1 MLSWLNNTFTISTI
15 LLYIFIFIFY
25 AKISKGLGNKAFY
38 LQMRRFLPCILAV
51 TLPPFLAGLS
61 PLSLPFL
68 APLLT
73 GVAWIVTYPALYFIT
88 YKNNS
93 VSFSYHFDIV
103 VGLYLTS
110 FLISS
115 YILCAYFAIFSLPF
129 VILFTLI
136 EFILLLIPLFQLV
149 YYSIYG
155 SCITET
161 GMMAVQ
167 QTDNDEALE
176 FLSALPL
183 KTKIFSTLSL
193 LALLFLLF
201 YSNLSASKLLPAATL
216 NTTSVIILAALTLFL
231 AYYLSRP
238 DPEKGASLR
247 TGFIELYID
256 VKTYFQASS
265 QYTAYHQAN
274 LKSLNVTVD
283 NQTFEKPQTIILVI
297 GESASR
303 DHMSAFSDY
312 ERDTTPWLSA
322 NKSSSDFFLFRNSY
336 ACWHQTVPALER
348 ALTEFNQYNDK
359 TFNTSFSIL
368 DIAKKAGYETYW
380 FSNQGYVGS
389 ADAPVTLIA
398 NTADHAL
405 WIKQE
410 INKKQYDSVLLDYLK
425 KVDPTKNNFI
435 VFHLMGSHD
444 NFQTR
449 YPAEFTIWGTPG
461 KYHLIDNYDNSLA
474 YTDKLLE
481 EIHAYATEHLNLQ
494 ALVYFSDH
502 STIPDKR
509 RQPEFTDFLTVRI
522 PMFVY
527 LANTYQKIHPTV
539 SNALKSHEFTF
550 WTNDL
555 IYDLMC
561 GILAIKSTN
570 YDETQSLASAK
581 YRFSKANL
589 TTLLGE
595 LPLTA
600 DKTDE

>member
-1 MLSWLNNTFTISTI
+1 M
-15 LLYIFIFIFY
+15 
-25 AKISKGLGNKAFY
+25 
-38 LQMRRFLPCILAV
+38 
-51 TLPPFLAGLS
+51 
-61 PLSLPFL
+61 
-68 APLLT
+68 
-73 GVAWIVTYPALYFIT
+73 
-88 YKNNS
+88 
-93 VSFSYHFDIV
+93 
-103 VGLYLTS
+103 
-110 FLISS
+110 
-115 YILCAYFAIFSLPF
+115 
-129 VILFTLI
+129 
-136 EFILLLIPLFQLV
+136 
-149 YYSIYG
+149 
-155 SCITET
+155 
-161 GMMAVQ
+161 
-167 QTDNDEALE
+167 
-176 FLSALPL
+176 
-183 KTKIFSTLSL
+183 
-193 LALLFLLF
+193 
-201 YSNLSASKLLPAATL
+201 
-216 NTTSVIILAALTLFL
+216 
-231 AYYLSRP
+231 
-238 DPEKGASLR
+238 
-247 TGFIELYID
+247 
-256 VKTYFQASS
+256 
-265 QYTAYHQAN
+265 
-274 LKSLNVTVD
+274 
-283 NQTFEKPQTIILVI
+283 
-297 GESASR
+297 
-303 DHMSAFSDY
+303 
-312 ERDTTPWLSA
+312 
-322 NKSSSDFFLFRNSY
+322 
-336 ACWHQTVPALER
+336 
-348 ALTEFNQYNDK
+348 
-359 TFNTSFSIL
+359 
-368 DIAKKAGYETYW
+368 
-380 FSNQGYVGS
+380 
-389 ADAPVTLIA
+389 TLIA

-509 RQPEFTDFLTVRI
+509 RQPDFTDFLTVRI

-527 LANTYQKIHPTV
+527 LSEAYKKRHPAV
-539 SNALKSHEFTF
+539 SNALKSHETAF

-555 IYDLMC
+555 LYDLMC

>member
-1 MLSWLNNTFTISTI
+1 MLSWLNNSFTISTL
-15 LLYIFIFIFY
+15 LLYTFIFIFY
-25 AKISKGLGNKAFY
+25 AKISRGLGNKAFY

-51 TLPPFLAGLS
+51 TLPPFLAGT
-61 PLSLPFL
+61 SLFSL
-68 APLLT
+68 YFIAPLLV
-73 GVAWIVTYPALYFIT
+73 GLAWIITYPTLYFMT

-103 VGLYLTS
+103 FGLYIASL
-110 FLISS
+110 FISL
-115 YILCAYFAIFSLPF
+115 YILCTSFYILSLPL
-129 VILFTLI
+129 VIFFTII
-136 EFILLLIPLFQLV
+136 EFILLLIPIFQLV
-149 YYSIYG
+149 YYSIYNA
-155 SCITET
+155 CIAET
-161 GMMAVQ
+161 GMMAAQ
-167 QTDNDEALE
+167 QTDTNEALE
-176 FLSALPL
+176 FLSAIPL
-183 KTKIFSTLSL
+183 KTKIFSALSL
-193 LALLFLLF
+193 LTLASLLF
-201 YSNLSASKLLPAATL
+201 YCNVTILNAPPQITLNLSY
-216 NTTSVIILAALTLFL
+216 VIILSSLSAFL
-231 AYYLSRP
+231 AYYMFFP
-238 DPEKGASLR
+238 DSNKGVFLR
-247 TGFIELYID
+247 TGFIELYVD
-256 VKTYFQASS
+256 VRNYFKAAGE
-265 QYTAYHQAN
+265 YAAYHKAN
-274 LKSLNVTVD
+274 LPFLKVTVPSHSLE
-283 NQTFEKPQTIILVI
+283 TPQTIILVI

-303 DHMSAFSDY
+303 DHMSAFSNYD
-312 ERDTTPWLSA
+312 RDTTPWLSA
-322 NKSSSDFFLFRNSY
+322 NKNSPDFFLFRNSY
-336 ACWHQTVPALER
+336 ACWYQTVPTLER
-348 ALTEFNQYNDK
+348 ALTEFNQYNEK

-368 DIAKKAGYETYW
+368 DIAKKSGYETHW

-389 ADAPVTLIA
+389 VDTPVTLIA

-405 WIKQE
+405 WTKQE
-410 INKKQYDSVLLDYLK
+410 LNKKQHDSVLLDYLK
-425 KVDPTKNNFI
+425 KVDPTKSNFI

-539 SNALKSHEFTF
+539 SNALKSHETAF

-555 IYDLMC
+555 LYDLMC
-561 GILAIKSTN
+561 GILSIKSTN
-570 YDETQSLASAK
+570 YDETQSLASKK

-589 TTLLGE
+589 TTLLGK
-595 LPLTA
+595 LPLSA